1 MLNFFFS
8 IIVTG
13 MYCKCY
19 TSLFCFS
26 SIKQGTPVFFKD
38 WLCEYVHKKKWKHC
52 NHVHKLCVYFL
63 LIYCNVKF
71 LTEFLMLYWK
81 SKKALRW
88 TTAVQK
94 NPTEM
99 EQSEWSIFFFFF
111 FIEHENFTKT
121 LICNYIILFLCWFM
135 RTCLSNMWVR
145 PQSVVQDLIQRIHII
160 VSDLWVKSVSV
171 SFKNTLYLNLLS
183 FTGFSIWWLSNC

>member
-1 MLNFFFS
+1 MLGHIFKMHVTFRNMYLGFKRCLTQGKSLRAMPLPAPWIANIYHNKFQRLPCKILGNYSDRDPEWGWCLIFFS

-52 NHVHKLCVYFL
+52 NDVHKLCVYFL

-94 NPTEM
+94 KPTEM
-99 EQSEWSIFFFFF
+99 EQSEWSTFFF
-111 FIEHENFTKT
+111 FIES
-121 LICNYIILFLCWFM
+121 M
-135 RTCLSNMWVR
+135 RIF
-145 PQSVVQDLIQRIHII
+145 PKH
-160 VSDLWVKSVSV
+160 
-171 SFKNTLYLNLLS
+171 
-183 FTGFSIWWLSNC
+183 